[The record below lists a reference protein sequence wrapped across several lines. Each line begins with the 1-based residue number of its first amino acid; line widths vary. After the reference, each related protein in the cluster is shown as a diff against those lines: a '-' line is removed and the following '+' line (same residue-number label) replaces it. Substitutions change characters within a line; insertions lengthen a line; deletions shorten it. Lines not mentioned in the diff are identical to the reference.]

1 MHLPSAVPW
10 ISEDRLSQ
18 TQRTG
23 EEAELSDG
31 HEGGVDAMRKAR
43 KSVRVVMVMPMPALE
58 KVMPTL
64 CGTSTSRSMLSPQE
78 DISRN
83 MSSTPMPAPPG
94 KRVGE
99 IKSCGSERSR
109 VA

>member
-1 MHLPSAVPW
+1 
-10 ISEDRLSQ
+10 
-18 TQRTG
+18 
-23 EEAELSDG
+23 
-31 HEGGVDAMRKAR
+31 
-43 KSVRVVMVMPMPALE
+43 MVMPMPALE

-94 KRVGE
+94 KRVGQ
-99 IKSCGSERSR
+99 IKTCGSERSR
-109 VA
+109 DGRFRVCVGYAAVIGGHCHTAVLLYGQFFSRGFRACV

>member
-1 MHLPSAVPW
+1 
-10 ISEDRLSQ
+10 
-18 TQRTG
+18 
-23 EEAELSDG
+23 
-31 HEGGVDAMRKAR
+31 MRKAR

-109 VA
+109 DGRFRVAWDIQL